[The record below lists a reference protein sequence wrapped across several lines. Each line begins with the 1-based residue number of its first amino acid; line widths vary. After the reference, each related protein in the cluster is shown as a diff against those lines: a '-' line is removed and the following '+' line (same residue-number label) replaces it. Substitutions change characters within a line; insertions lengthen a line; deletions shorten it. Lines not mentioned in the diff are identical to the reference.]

1 MAPTDETC
9 PRCGAAL
16 PREVGQH
23 APTPSAGVVKCP
35 TCGATV
41 RLDRPGAPR
50 SAQAGAGEADVPRAP
65 ETRGGEEGAPETFAG
80 QEEVEG
86 VMDELRD
93 KPQ

>member
-9 PRCGAAL
+9 PSCGAVL
-16 PREVGQH
+16 PSEVGQH
-23 APTPSAGVVKCP
+23 ALTPSAGVVKCP
-35 TCGATV
+35 TCSTTV
-41 RLDRPGAPR
+41 RLDRPGAPG
-50 SAQAGAGEADVPRAP
+50 SAQAGSGEADVPRAR
-65 ETRGGEEGAPETFAG
+65 ETRGGEESVPETFAG